1 MKALGLRPVS
11 LPGADVSLLLRGLA
25 LPVAIGRPIVS
36 RAIAGARGGKSPSLR
51 LHVRIQGAGV
61 PTEAPWLNGA
71 VADAGARTGTP
82 TPVNA
87 GLAALVDECAADE
100 IAPPGSPGGST
111 DWWRHSPRGRRAHSD
126 DPGPILR
133 SRGTPRPPPG
143 DPDRRWCVRDRRH
156 PLGRDRRQDHR
167 RPGPPKHGQRPHRG
181 RQHDARACPRLA
193 LLSGLLDMLKGTV
206 AVLLAQALGG
216 GVGVA
221 VLAGLA
227 AIIGH
232 SRSPFLG
239 FGGGRGVAPAFGGL
253 LAFQPL
259 IALAIIP
266 LFFAVIAITRYS
278 SLGSLIGSAAA
289 GILLVISTA
298 VTPLDPWM
306 YVYAVGGTALV
317 WLFHLDNIQR
327 LLAGKERKI
336 GTPRP
341 DE

>member
-1 MKALGLRPVS
+1 VEPLDLLRAILIVAGAYVIGGIPWGVIVARVTGGPDPRSMGSGRTGGANTMRALG
-11 LPGADVSLLLRGLA
+11 
-25 LPVAIGRPIVS
+25 
-36 RAIAGARGGKSPSLR
+36 
-51 LHVRIQGAGV
+51 
-61 PTEAPWLNGA
+61 
-71 VADAGARTGTP
+71 
-82 TPVNA
+82 
-87 GLAALVDECAADE
+87 
-100 IAPPGSPGGST
+100 
-111 DWWRHSPRGRRAHSD
+111 
-126 DPGPILR
+126 
-133 SRGTPRPPPG
+133 
-143 DPDRRWCVRDRRH
+143 
-156 PLGRDRRQDHR
+156 
-167 RPGPPKHGQRPHRG
+167 
-181 RQHDARACPRLA
+181 PRLA

-298 VTPLDPWM
+298 LTPLDPWM
-306 YVYAVGGTALV
+306 YVYAVGGTTLV

-327 LLAGKERKI
+327 LLAGTERKI
-336 GTPRP
+336 GTPRT